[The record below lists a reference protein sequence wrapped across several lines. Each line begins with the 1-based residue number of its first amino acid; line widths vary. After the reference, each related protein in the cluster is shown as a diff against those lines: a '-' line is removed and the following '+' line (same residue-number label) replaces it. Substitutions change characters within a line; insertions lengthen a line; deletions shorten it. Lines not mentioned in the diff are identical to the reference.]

1 MISYTERTGR
11 KGLSAFVL
19 RMTAWA
25 AMIMGCVWTFVEDS
39 AVDWPTYM
47 LYFSFTIFAFLLIE
61 GIKRTSNKYAY
72 FRRIVLFTVISEI
85 PHDLLICG
93 NWWDVSRQ
101 SIMLSIMIAFIIVNV
116 ADIIKTRLENMIITL
131 AAAVALCYL
140 GGLACELLN
149 CEISYFGMAI
159 VGIMYISSNV
169 TYSRLL
175 QLICFG
181 MIVLYVAADNY
192 FNIIVDGFY
201 YSFPDK
207 SFAMLGA
214 VVTWFYN
221 GKRGPNNLAV
231 RIFYYAYFPLMLLV
245 IWLIKTYA

>member
-1 MISYTERTGR
+1 MTDNVIKNK
-11 KGLSAFVL
+11 KGVNALVL
-19 RMTAWA
+19 RLIAYA
-25 AMIMGCVWTFVEDS
+25 AMTFGYSTLLTGVHE
-39 AVDWPTYM
+39 VDWPTYM

-61 GIKRTSNKYAY
+61 GIKKTSNKYAY

-101 SIMLSIMIAFIIVNV
+101 SIMLSILIAFIIVNV

-131 AAAVALCYL
+131 AASVVLCYL

-181 MIVLYVAADNY
+181 LIVLYVAADNY

-231 RIFYYAYFPLMLLV
+231 RIFYYAYFPIMLLV